1 MSLHDVPERVIVL
14 DVFVAT
20 RAGELV
26 LVRPVACGLDIPD
39 ALLAVVATYD
49 NVKRTLHGDA
59 LDL

>member
-1 MSLHDVPERVIVL
+1 MALHDVPERIIVL

-20 RAGELV
+20 GAGELI

-49 NVKRTLHGDA
+49 NVERTFYDDA
-59 LDL
+59 LNL